1 MPLLSIST
9 VVSQTR
15 QTSLNTSNPEFAG
28 NANFVNAIVKSK
40 KRFEAL
46 RSFTLES
53 GQEEIERLN
62 QRKKDLAALSEQT
75 SNPARPSSNSS
86 IESPRIP
93 PGVRTPGLSN
103 VPEEEG
109 TFAVGD
115 DEDSDNDEDREL
127 LPTPSHSPPSAHN
140 SRTPSVSSSADE
152 PLPTQLRG
160 MSEKARGKMP
170 AGQLSFS
177 RQNSTTSLNTHPAAI
192 IPPTSSFNPSALWV
206 SNISCLRESN
216 HPSSIR

>member
-1 MPLLSIST
+1 MPSLSISI
-9 VVSQTR
+9 VVSSAR
-15 QTSLNTSNPEFAG
+15 QTSLKTSNLVFAG
-28 NANFVNAIVKSK
+28 NGNFVNAILKSK

-62 QRKKDLAALSEQT
+62 QRKKDLAALSEQN
-75 SNPARPSSNSS
+75 SNTARPSRNSS
-86 IESPRIP
+86 IESPRSP
-93 PGVRTPGLSN
+93 PGVRTPTLSN

-109 TFAVGD
+109 TFTVGD

-127 LPTPSHSPPSAHN
+127 LPTPSHSSPSAHN

-170 AGQLSFS
+170 AGQPSFS
-177 RQNSTTSLNTHPAAI
+177 RQNSTTSLNIHPAAM
-192 IPPTSSFNPSALWV
+192 IPSTSSFNPSALWV
-206 SNISCLRESN
+206 SKISCRTEIQ
-216 HPSSIR
+216 PSI

>member
-1 MPLLSIST
+1 MLLLSISI
-9 VVSQTR
+9 VVSKPR
-15 QTSLNTSNPEFAG
+15 QDSSNTSNLVFAG
-28 NANFVNAIVKSK
+28 NGNFINAIIKSK

-62 QRKKDLAALSEQT
+62 QRKKDLAEVSEKT
-75 SNPARPSSNSS
+75 SSPAHPSRNSS
-86 IESPRIP
+86 VESPRTP
-93 PGVRTPGLSN
+93 QSVRTPALSN
-103 VPEEEG
+103 VPEEDG

-115 DEDSDNDEDREL
+115 DEDSDNEDDREL
-127 LPTPSHSPPSAHN
+127 LPTPSHSSPSAHN

-170 AGQLSFS
+170 AGQPSFS
-177 RQNSTTSLNTHPAAI
+177 RQNSTTSLSSHPAI
-192 IPPTSSFNPSALWV
+192 VPSTSSFNPSALWV
-206 SNISCLRESN
+206 SHISCSRDLCYPCSLR
-216 HPSSIR
+216 